1 MSLEKRR
8 HFECVMRE
16 PGGELYSIG
25 DGWNLGD
32 APKDFDF
39 AAFRERKW
47 ELIEAQPN
55 PLGDWITV
63 YDRTGHIYGVER
75 PESWKTSEVAE

>member
-8 HFECVMRE
+8 HFEHVMRH
-16 PGGELYSIG
+16 PDGDLYSIG
-25 DGWNLGD
+25 DVWNLSD

-47 ELIEAQPN
+47 KLIEAQPN
-55 PLGDWITV
+55 PLGYWITV

-75 PESWKTSEVAE
+75 PENWNMPEVTS